1 MGVVNTMDYTKTKQA
16 TARWTNRLLARLF
29 SFPALI
35 ATTLAAKAYWT
46 CRRNIAD
53 PDLGFHLLDGHYILT
68 HGHLP
73 TTDTYSFTAAG
84 SPWLD
89 HAWLPEVLYY
99 LAHRALGWQGVFVVL
114 AASAVIVYIGI
125 FLLCRKE
132 TEDPLAA
139 GIATI
144 FGGLLAAVTFTPR
157 TQNIGWLCFLAVY
170 AILFRF
176 RATRRGPLWLVPPL
190 FCLWINC
197 HGMWPFGLVVF
208 AIILASGFIPRDL
221 GRLQAAPWTAAQRKN
236 LLGVFAASVAAL
248 FLNPFGHRLVFLPVH
263 VALRQQMVATVRLVE
278 EWASVDFN
286 DSRGLL
292 VMAVLAGLFLAALF
306 QRRRWKID
314 EAALTLLVLY
324 LGLTHIR
331 FLVLAGI
338 VLPPILAP
346 QFGKISTYDP
356 AHERHAL
363 NAALLAAPLAV
374 LVLGFPSERFLEA
387 QIEAYF
393 PEGAIRYLKAHP
405 QSGNVFNCNEW
416 GGYMEWV
423 LPGIRTFIDSRE
435 ELFESKGVLAD
446 YVAVTSLNQS
456 EELLDRY
463 QISYLVYPAEAPLC
477 YLLSKNSAWERI
489 YLDHQAVIYRRARR

>member
-1 MGVVNTMDYTKTKQA
+1 VRVASEIAYAGARQA
-16 TARWTNRLLARLF
+16 TAKWTNRLFARLL
-29 SFPALI
+29 SFPVLI
-35 ATTLAAKAYWT
+35 GATLAAKAYWT

-53 PDLGFHLLDGHYILT
+53 PDLGFHLLDGQYILT
-68 HGHLP
+68 HGHPP

-114 AASAVIVYIGI
+114 AASAIIVYIGI

-197 HGMWPFGLVVF
+197 HGMWPFGLIVF
-208 AIILASGFIPRDL
+208 AIILAAGFVPHDL
-221 GRLQAAPWTAAQRKN
+221 GRLQAAPWTATERKN
-236 LLGVFAASVAAL
+236 LLGVYAASVAAL
-248 FLNPFGHRLVFLPVH
+248 FLNPFGYRLVFLPVR

-292 VMAVLAGLFLAALF
+292 VMAVLAGVFLAALF

-314 EAALTLLVLY
+314 EAALTMVVLY
-324 LGLTHIR
+324 LGLSHIR

-346 QFGKISTYDP
+346 QLGKISSYDP
-356 AHERHAL
+356 AHERRAL
-363 NAALLAAPLAV
+363 NAALLAVPLAV
-374 LVLGFPSERFLEA
+374 LVLGFPSQRFLEA

-405 QSGNVFNCNEW
+405 QSGNMFNCNEW

-423 LPGIRTFIDSRE
+423 LPEVRTFIDSRE
-435 ELFESKGVLAD
+435 ELFESKGVLGD
-446 YVAVTSLNQS
+446 YVAITSLKQS
-456 EELLDRY
+456 QELLDRY
-463 QISYLVYPAEAPLC
+463 QISYLVYPTEAPLC
-477 YLLSKNSAWERI
+477 YLLSKNSAWERL
-489 YLDHQAVIYRRARR
+489 YLDHQAAIYRRARR